1 VRLREDLQQWD
12 ALQRR
17 LDDATVLLDLGREA
31 GDAATGAE
39 VQAELA
45 RLREQIEQAEVELL
59 LGGEYDHNDA
69 ILSINAGAGGTEACD
84 WASMLLRMY
93 LRWAEAHQMQT
104 DVLDQTPGDSAGIR
118 SATVEVHGQRAYGLL
133 KGEQGV
139 HRLVRISPYDSAK
152 RRHTSFAS
160 VDVVPDIGGDGD
172 GKLVI
177 PPDDIRM
184 DAYRASGAGGQ
195 NVQKVSSAVRLTHL
209 PTGITA
215 SCQNE
220 RSQHRNKDLAMKV
233 LVARVMMHQQ
243 REQAQKMAALRGGE
257 PTDIAWGH
265 QIRSYVV
272 QPYTMVKDHRTGLE
286 VGDVQSVLD
295 GRIDAFLRAT
305 LLHKLGDGK
314 DAKDGA

>member
-1 VRLREDLQQWD
+1 M
-12 ALQRR
+12 
-17 LDDATVLLDLGREA
+17 
-31 GDAATGAE
+31 
-39 VQAELA
+39 
-45 RLREQIEQAEVELL
+45 ELL
-59 LGGEYDHNDA
+59 LGGQYDHNDA

-84 WASMLLRMY
+84 WAQMLLRMY
-93 LRWAEAHQMQT
+93 LRWAEAHEMQT
-104 DVLDQTPGDSAGIR
+104 DVLDQTPGDSAGLR
-118 SATVEVHGQRAYGLL
+118 NVTVEVHGQRAYGLL

-195 NVQKVSSAVRLTHL
+195 NVQKVSSAVRLTHI

-243 REQAQKMAALRGGE
+243 RAQAEKLAALRGGE

-265 QIRSYVV
+265 QIRSYIV

-314 DAKDGA
+314 DGKDGA